1 MNIYE
6 RTSTFFVENP
16 KKIFLLF
23 IFLTIGLILSYL
35 FIPYRGDASTSP
47 NDPIID
53 LDKKISNEFSDEAHF
68 AFFILESKNGE
79 DILSRDNLLK
89 IFNAEKKLRKDDL
102 ELRLSPET
110 ITPKEHL
117 FSYIDSETGAN
128 VNGLLTIADIVNDIL
143 LVNPEYNKSLNEA
156 NNEEVKEVLSVVLGN
171 ENFKEV
177 GRNISVHSNLS
188 KRNINGKEVDWWT
201 SPAITIAVLANNESL
216 GGGSQRV
223 ALSGDQATI
232 DKEKFN
238 TNVLNLLKSELNNIN
253 VWGVA
258 IDVNLEGERQG
269 FSSALFITLTVIAA
283 IAVVGFSLRSYW
295 AVVLIG
301 IGLSILMIWLKGFS
315 YLLGLKGGLV
325 ADMIV
330 PPDTI

>member
-143 LVNPEYNKSLNEA
+143 LINPKYN
-156 NNEEVKEVLSVVLGN
+156 
-171 ENFKEV
+171 
-177 GRNISVHSNLS
+177 
-188 KRNINGKEVDWWT
+188 
-201 SPAITIAVLANNESL
+201 
-216 GGGSQRV
+216 
-223 ALSGDQATI
+223 
-232 DKEKFN
+232 
-238 TNVLNLLKSELNNIN
+238 
-253 VWGVA
+253 
-258 IDVNLEGERQG
+258 
-269 FSSALFITLTVIAA
+269 
-283 IAVVGFSLRSYW
+283 
-295 AVVLIG
+295 
-301 IGLSILMIWLKGFS
+301 
-315 YLLGLKGGLV
+315 
-325 ADMIV
+325 
-330 PPDTI
+330 